1 MKKTIKNIISLGI
14 ILLVIYFLYN
24 SLSKN
29 WTELDFS
36 INQIDPIYT
45 ALVFLFLTSFYLFSA
60 FNWKFILKKLGDNI
74 QYSNSLKI
82 KTLSDLGRY
91 IPGKAWYVLGR
102 AYFGKKKG
110 ISKSKIIISLMI
122 EHLFLLAIAIA
133 LFILFNFKEI
143 INLNISQTILNLIVL
158 IGLGL
163 LIFLPKLLN
172 YLVNIGIRIK
182 NKENKSEINLNIGIK
197 NNLSLIIQY
206 VLFWLII
213 GISFILT
220 IKSIYPSL
228 DLNNIFFFTGI
239 FAISWSIG
247 LLSFITPGGI
257 GVREGIMTTLLI
269 PYLPL
274 TIAVAAPLLFR
285 IYSIITEIILS
296 LIVLKIKD

>member
-1 MKKTIKNIISLGI
+1 
-14 ILLVIYFLYN
+14 
-24 SLSKN
+24 
-29 WTELDFS
+29 
-36 INQIDPIYT
+36 
-45 ALVFLFLTSFYLFSA
+45 
-60 FNWKFILKKLGDNI
+60 
-74 QYSNSLKI
+74 
-82 KTLSDLGRY
+82 
-91 IPGKAWYVLGR
+91 
-102 AYFGKKKG
+102 
-110 ISKSKIIISLMI
+110 MI